1 MYTTKY
7 VLSTTLST
15 NKEYFY
21 RQNKPKNKPTL
32 MGYNMKI
39 AYSNNKMLIFDNIFE
54 ANISL
59 ELHISTE
66 YITVITCLKYKN
78 K

>member
-1 MYTTKY
+1 
-7 VLSTTLST
+7 
-15 NKEYFY
+15 
-21 RQNKPKNKPTL
+21 

-54 ANISL
+54 AKISL